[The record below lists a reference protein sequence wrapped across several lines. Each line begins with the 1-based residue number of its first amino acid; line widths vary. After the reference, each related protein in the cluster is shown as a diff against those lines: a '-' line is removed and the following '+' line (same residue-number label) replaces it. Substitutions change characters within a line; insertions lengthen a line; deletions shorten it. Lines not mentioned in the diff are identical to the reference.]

1 MNYRFNWR
9 ILLIRLFF
17 PLAYAGFFAVQ
28 FFINFDTTLSGS
40 RDRYQFIKC
49 RVQANLPVA
58 LQKANDNHPVKTKF
72 RLNKRFQPAVVPSL
86 PDISGCPVIRII
98 TVIHLSYVNPF
109 VADHQLN
116 VRLLRGPPFDAL
128 TS

>member
-1 MNYRFNWR
+1 MNHRFNCR

-40 RDRYQFIKC
+40 RDRYQVIKC
-49 RVQANLPVA
+49 RVQTNIPVA
-58 LQKANDNHPVKTKF
+58 LQKANNDHPVKTKF

-86 PDISGCPVIRII
+86 PDISGCPVIRDI
-98 TVIHLSYVNPF
+98 TVLHLTYIGPF
-109 VADHQLN
+109 VADPLLN
-116 VRLLRGPPFDAL
+116 IRSLRGPPFHTL
-128 TS
+128 SS

>member
-40 RDRYQFIKC
+40 RDRYQVIKC
-49 RVQANLPVA
+49 RVQSNLPFA
-58 LQKANDNHPVKTKF
+58 LQKAKNNQPVKTKF
-72 RLNKRFQPAVVPSL
+72 RLNKRFQPAVFPTL
-86 PDISGCPVIRII
+86 PDMNSSLEIRDIAI
-98 TVIHLSYVNPF
+98 VHLSYVNPF
-109 VADHQLN
+109 IADPLLN
-116 VRLLRGPPFDAL
+116 VRLLRGPPFN
-128 TS
+128 T

>member
-17 PLAYAGFFAVQ
+17 PLAYVGFFAVQ

-40 RDRYQFIKC
+40 RERYQVIKC
-49 RVQANLPVA
+49 HIQTNLPVA
-58 LQKANDNHPVKTKF
+58 LQKTNNDLPVKTKF

-86 PDISGCPVIRII
+86 PDISDCPVVRDI
-98 TVIHLSYVNPF
+98 TVIRLSYANPLI
-109 VADHQLN
+109 ADPLLH
-116 VRLLRGPPFDAL
+116 VRLLRGPPFDAV
-128 TS
+128 SS

>member
-1 MNYRFNWR
+1 MNYHFNWR

-40 RDRYQFIKC
+40 HDRYQVIKC
-49 RVQANLPVA
+49 RVQTNIPVA
-58 LQKANDNHPVKTKF
+58 LQKANNDHPVKTKF

-86 PDISGCPVIRII
+86 PDMSGCPVIRDIS
-98 TVIHLSYVNPF
+98 VIHLSYVNPF
-109 VADHQLN
+109 VADPLLD

-128 TS
+128 FS

>member
-1 MNYRFNWR
+1 MNFRFNRR
-9 ILLIRLFF
+9 ILLIRMFF
-17 PLAYAGFFAVQ
+17 PLTYAGFFAVQ

-40 RDRYQFIKC
+40 HDRYQVIKC
-49 RVQANLPVA
+49 HVPANIPVA
-58 LQKANDNHPVKTKF
+58 LQKANDNHPVKTRF

-86 PDISGCPVIRII
+86 PDVSGDRAIRDI

-109 VADHQLN
+109 IEYPLLN
-116 VRLLRGPPFDAL
+116 VHLLRGPPFDTL

>member
-9 ILLIRLFF
+9 ILLIRSFF

-40 RDRYQFIKC
+40 HERYQVIKC
-49 RVQANLPVA
+49 HVQANFPVA
-58 LQKANDNHPVKTKF
+58 LQKANDDHPVKTKF

-86 PDISGCPVIRII
+86 PDISGCPVIRDI
-98 TVIHLSYVNPF
+98 TVIHLSYVNPLI
-109 VADHQLN
+109 ADPLLN
-116 VRLLRGPPFDAL
+116 VLLLRGPPFDTL

>member
-9 ILLIRLFF
+9 ILLIRLLF

-40 RDRYQFIKC
+40 RDRYQVIKC
-49 RVQANLPVA
+49 RVQTNIPLA
-58 LQKANDNHPVKTKF
+58 LQKANNDHPVKTKF

-86 PDISGCPVIRII
+86 PDISGCPVIRDIS
-98 TVIHLSYVNPF
+98 VIHVSYVNPF
-109 VADHQLN
+109 VADLLLN

-128 TS
+128 SS